1 MNDIDFFKWPII
13 VKPVDS
19 AGSKGVTRVNTPEQ
33 LPQAIAEALNFSQ
46 KKCFII
52 EDFLEFKGYHSS
64 TDPFTIDGELV
75 FSCFSDQLF
84 DPEANNPYTPARII
98 WPSSMEMKYQN
109 ELTNDIQRLL
119 KLLGAK
125 TGIYNIESCVS
136 TDGIPYIM
144 EVSPRGG
151 GCKIAEL
158 QKMAYGIN
166 LIKDEVAKAI
176 GLPVSRKE
184 ASQCDGHWCEMVIH
198 ALAGKSG
205 KLKHISIDPAI
216 RQKHVKLIDSFA
228 KPGDIVHPF
237 TGANMALGDMFLR
250 FDSREELNDVTN
262 NCQEWLK
269 IELE

>member
-1 MNDIDFFKWPII
+1 
-13 VKPVDS
+13 
-19 AGSKGVTRVNTPEQ
+19 
-33 LPQAIAEALNFSQ
+33 
-46 KKCFII
+46 
-52 EDFLEFKGYHSS
+52 
-64 TDPFTIDGELV
+64 
-75 FSCFSDQLF
+75 
-84 DPEANNPYTPARII
+84 
-98 WPSSMEMKYQN
+98 MEMKYQN

-158 QKMAYGIN
+158 QKMAYGID

-198 ALAGKSG
+198 APAGKSG